1 MPIATRIDQR
11 LRALALARDCAL
23 LGARLRTLHHLSGL
37 PLKELKPL
45 LFTDSTPLP
54 RGRAPDTRDWYH
66 TASLPHRV
74 ESSLVIAP
82 FERLR
87 AQGFGAA
94 EALLSAYR
102 FYLTLCGPT
111 PRISFDRA
119 FDLAANTAG
128 LWIVRSPSFRITLC
142 AHCGSEFLDGLQSR
156 NVATTAAAC
165 PFCKLVARAPRDPR
179 LGVAVPAPSGS
190 SAHAIPYTSTPDTEI
205 HAEVNIA
212 ANGGAF
218 PGAPPPG

>member
-1 MPIATRIDQR
+1 MPIASRIEQR
-11 LRALALARDCAL
+11 LRALALARDCAV
-23 LGARLRTLHHLSGL
+23 LGARLRTIHHLSGL

-54 RGRAPDTRDWYH
+54 RGRAPDTREWYH
-66 TASLPHRV
+66 AASLPHRV
-74 ESSLVIAP
+74 ESSLVVAP

-102 FYLTLCGPT
+102 FYRMLCGPT

-128 LWIVRSPSFRITLC
+128 LWIVRNPCFVITTC
-142 AHCGSEFLDGLQSR
+142 PRCGAEFLDGLQPS
-156 NVATTAAAC
+156 NATMTAAAC

-179 LGVAVPAPSGS
+179 LGVAVAAGPPAN
-190 SAHAIPYTSTPDTEI
+190 AIS
-205 HAEVNIA
+205 
-212 ANGGAF
+212 
-218 PGAPPPG
+218 